1 MKTQVGLYVTLFPD
15 GRIRKEIVDN
25 SGETVK
31 FETSVAHDLLYYANM
46 LYEPYEN
53 VIGYIKKLFGEN
65 DMNTLEASAKIF
77 ILLNGMVC
85 QLYENNPV
93 SGILLNF
100 YLANTNHSIV
110 TAEMMYD
117 AFAKCINAV
126 ATAQVIIIN
135 ALRDLTLGITPDMEN
150 KYRCIKEYY
159 FMEHIDFG
167 GAQNSRRYYFQ
178 LESSYMIF
186 LLAKFIENRN
196 LISCCRCCGRFFI
209 PKTKKTTLY
218 CDRIY
223 LEEKT
228 CKEIA
233 PRMKHKALAS
243 KECVIQEYDR
253 AKQRMYK
260 RYERTL
266 DGKKPSGKDL
276 SYQDYITWLDTATAA
291 RDQFLAGELAEKEAL
306 ESIVVGR

>member
-25 SGETVK
+25 SGEIVE
-31 FETSVAHDLLYYANM
+31 FEGAVTDDLLYYADM

-53 VIGYIKKLFGEN
+53 VMGYIEKLLEEK
-65 DMNTLEASAKIF
+65 NTNHLEVSAKIF
-77 ILLNGMVC
+77 HLISNMVC
-85 QLYENNPV
+85 KIYESNPV

-100 YLANTNHSIV
+100 YLANTNYGTI
-110 TAEMMYD
+110 TAEMMYN
-117 AFAKCINAV
+117 AFEQYINSV
-126 ATAQVIIIN
+126 AAAQVLIIN
-135 ALRDLTLGITPDMEN
+135 ALRDIALGITPDIH
-150 KYRCIKEYY
+150 CIKECY
-159 FMEHIDFG
+159 FMEHIEIDG
-167 GAQNSRRYYFQ
+167 VECSRTYYFQ
-178 LESSYMIF
+178 MESGYMIF
-186 LLAKFIENRN
+186 LLTKFMENRN
-196 LISCCRCCGRFFI
+196 LIACCRCCGRFFI
-209 PKTKKTTLY
+209 PKTRKTTLY

-243 KECVIQEYDR
+243 TECVIREYDR

-291 RDQFLAGELAEKEAL
+291 RDQFLAGELTEQEAL
-306 ESIVVGR
+306 QCIAV

>member
-1 MKTQVGLYVTLFPD
+1 MKTHGGLYVTLFPD
-15 GRIRKEIVDN
+15 GKIKKEVIVN
-25 SGETVK
+25 SGETVE
-31 FETSVAHDLLYYANM
+31 FETSVTEDLLYYANM
-46 LYEPYEN
+46 LYEPCEN
-53 VIGYIKKLFGEN
+53 VMRYIERL
-65 DMNTLEASAKIF
+65 LEEKDTNHLEVSAKIF
-77 ILLNGMVC
+77 KLLNSMVC
-85 QLYENNPV
+85 DLYGSNPT

-100 YLANTNHSIV
+100 YLANTNHGIL
-110 TAEMMYD
+110 TTEMMYE
-117 AFAKCINAV
+117 AFAKCLKSV

-135 ALRDLTLGITPDMEN
+135 ALRDIALGISPDMEN

-167 GAQNSRRYYFQ
+167 GVQNSRRYYFR
-178 LESSYMIF
+178 LESGYMIF
-186 LLAKFIENRN
+186 LLTKFMENRN
-196 LISCCRCCGRFFI
+196 LIACCRCCGRFFI
-209 PKTKKTTLY
+209 PKTRKTTLY

-243 KECVIQEYDR
+243 TECVVEEYDR

-266 DGKKPSGKDL
+266 DGKKPSEKDL
-276 SYQDYITWLDTATAA
+276 SYKDYITWLDTATGA
-291 RDQFLAGELAEKEAL
+291 RNQFLAGELTEKEAL
-306 ESIVVGR
+306 ESIVV

>member
-1 MKTQVGLYVTLFPD
+1 MNTQVGLYVTLFPD
-15 GRIRKEIVDN
+15 GRIRKEIVDS
-25 SGETVK
+25 SGKTVE
-31 FETSVAHDLLYYANM
+31 FETSVTEDLLYYANM

-53 VIGYIKKLFGEN
+53 VIGYIEKLFGEN
-65 DMNTLEASAKIF
+65 DTNNLAVSAKIF
-77 ILLNGMVC
+77 KLLNGMVC
-85 QLYENNPV
+85 QLYESNPV

-100 YLANTNHSIV
+100 YLANTNHGIM

-117 AFAKCINAV
+117 SFAKCLNSV
-126 ATAQVIIIN
+126 AAAQVIIIN
-135 ALRDLTLGITPDMEN
+135 ALRDITLGITPDIH
-150 KYRCIKEYY
+150 CIKEYY
-159 FMEHIDFG
+159 FMEHIVFD
-167 GAQNSRRYYFQ
+167 SVESSHRYYFQ
-178 LESSYMIF
+178 LESGYMAF
-186 LLAKFIENRN
+186 LLTRFLESKN
-196 LISCCRCCGRFFI
+196 LIACCRCCGRFFI
-209 PKTKKTTLY
+209 PKTRKTTLY

-243 KECVIQEYDR
+243 TECVIREYDR

-291 RDQFLAGELAEKEAL
+291 RDQFLAGELTEQEAL
-306 ESIVVGR
+306 QCIAV